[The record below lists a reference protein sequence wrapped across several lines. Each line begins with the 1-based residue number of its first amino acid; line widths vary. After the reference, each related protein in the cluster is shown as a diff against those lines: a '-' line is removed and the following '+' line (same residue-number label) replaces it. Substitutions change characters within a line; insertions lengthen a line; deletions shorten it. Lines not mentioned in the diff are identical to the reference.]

1 MSFFTYDISKV
12 ETEKLIFKLQK
23 MQSVTSDRGEGV
35 VCVHCVIQIAT
46 IKVIEVKLQFN
57 KF

>member
-1 MSFFTYDISKV
+1 MSIYKYTISKV

-23 MQSVTSDRGEGV
+23 MQSVTSERGEGA
-35 VCVHCVIQIAT
+35 VCVYSVIQIAT

>member
-1 MSFFTYDISKV
+1 
-12 ETEKLIFKLQK
+12 
-23 MQSVTSDRGEGV
+23 MQSVTSERGEGV
-35 VCVHCVIQIAT
+35 VCVYSVIQIAT